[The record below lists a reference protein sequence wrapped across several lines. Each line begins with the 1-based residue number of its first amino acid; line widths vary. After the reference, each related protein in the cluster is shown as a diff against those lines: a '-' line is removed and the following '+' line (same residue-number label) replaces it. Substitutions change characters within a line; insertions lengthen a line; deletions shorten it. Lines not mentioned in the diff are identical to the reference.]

1 MDPSGNQVREKI
13 ESNWIKT
20 LRTACPDGLID
31 QVQDDYRKDETKLVG
46 VDFQFLVRLH
56 SITRV
61 IEYSY

>member
-1 MDPSGNQVREKI
+1 MDPSGNQVREKT
-13 ESNWIKT
+13 ESNWIM
-20 LRTACPDGLID
+20 RIACQDGLID

-46 VDFQFLVRLH
+46 VDFQFLVRFH